1 MRVEAR
7 SRARSARGTGV
18 HRPTFA
24 RRVEGR
30 RQGSPERSRAGMEG
44 DMEVRTLARNWG
56 AIAVRGVVAIIF
68 GILCFVVPGITL
80 RVLVLLFGAYAL
92 VDGIFDIIAAV
103 RRRTGDE
110 PWWALL
116 LEGIVGIAAGLVA
129 FLMPRLTTL
138 ALVYLIAAWAIV
150 SGVLEIVAAVRL
162 RREINNEWWL
172 AFAGVLSVVFGVL
185 IMAAP
190 AAGALVLVL
199 WIGAY
204 AVVFGV
210 SLLALAFR
218 LRRA

>member
-1 MRVEAR
+1 
-7 SRARSARGTGV
+7 
-18 HRPTFA
+18 
-24 RRVEGR
+24 
-30 RQGSPERSRAGMEG
+30 MEG

-80 RVLVLLFGAYAL
+80 RTLVLLFGAYAL
-92 VDGIFDIIAAV
+92 VDGVFDIIAAV

-129 FLMPRLTTL
+129 FLMPRLTAL
-138 ALVYLIAAWAIV
+138 ALLYIIAAWAIV
-150 SGVLEIVAAVRL
+150 TGVLEIVAAVRL
-162 RREINNEWWL
+162 RREITNEWWL
-172 AFAGVLSVVFGVL
+172 AFSGVLSVVFGVL

-190 AAGALVLVL
+190 AAGALVIVL

-204 AVVFGV
+204 AVVFGA

-218 LRRA
+218 LRRAQAELPDVPFARAA